1 VFITESWLY
10 KDYAALTANQ
20 SLKRENF
27 MNHISLFGLSI
38 SDTTL
43 IDASASAVNDAKLG
57 IQRKIYFINAHCIN
71 VAASDINYLNVLR
84 EDALLFADG
93 SGMRLASKLAGFS
106 LKDNVNGT
114 DLFPLICHDAAI
126 SGIKLALLGARP
138 GIAKRCADNMKNQF
152 PNLQIVWIHDG
163 YFTANDE
170 TKIIESINSSGAQIL
185 FVAMGVP
192 LQELWIDRNAE
203 KLHVPVILGVGA
215 LFDFYSGTIPR
226 APQRVRQLGL
236 EWLFRFV
243 IEPRRMFARYI
254 LGNPV
259 FIVRAIWRRMRSQK
273 FLQEAPLINS
283 IESK

>member
-1 VFITESWLY
+1 MS
-10 KDYAALTANQ
+10 
-20 SLKRENF
+20 
-27 MNHISLFGLSI
+27 HISLFGLSI
-38 SDTTL
+38 NDTTL
-43 IDASASAVNDAKLG
+43 IDASASVVNDAKLG
-57 IQRKIYFINAHCIN
+57 IQRKVYFINAHCIN

-93 SGMRLASKLAGFS
+93 SGMRMASKLAGFS

-126 SGIKLALLGARP
+126 TGIKLALLGARP

-170 TKIIESINSSGAQIL
+170 TEMIESINSSGAQIL

-215 LFDFYSGTIPR
+215 LFDFYSGAMPR
-226 APQRVRQLGL
+226 APQRLRQLGL

-243 IEPRRMFARYI
+243 IEPRRMFVRYI
-254 LGNPV
+254 LGNPI
-259 FIVRAIWRRMRSQK
+259 FILRALWRRMRSRK
-273 FLQEAPLINS
+273 FLQEATLINS